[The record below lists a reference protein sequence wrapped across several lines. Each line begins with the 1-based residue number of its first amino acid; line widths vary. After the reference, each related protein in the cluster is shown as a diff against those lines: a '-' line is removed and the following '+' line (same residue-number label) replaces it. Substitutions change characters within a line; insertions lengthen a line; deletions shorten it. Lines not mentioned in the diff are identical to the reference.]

1 VVADSIA
8 LALIS
13 SPLALSTKTEE
24 LVVVLTS
31 LPYKNCVLRE
41 TLLREEN
48 YVLREILL
56 RHMIIDIET

>member
-41 TLLREEN
+41 KLLREEN